1 LLAQEHKRVVLAP
14 SRRGLKIPV
23 IVLTGHGDPQTAVR
37 ALNNGA
43 VHFLEKPFND
53 DILLERIRRALASPT
68 YGLRQFARVCKSQAV
83 DAADRTP
90 RGFWR
95 PVPR

>member
-37 ALNNGA
+37 ALKNGA
-43 VHFLEKPFND
+43 VH
-53 DILLERIRRALASPT
+53 
-68 YGLRQFARVCKSQAV
+68 
-83 DAADRTP
+83 
-90 RGFWR
+90 
-95 PVPR
+95 